1 MKTFAIISGV
11 IGTLALFAWIAAI
24 IYMGSQGAINL
35 TTNLVNY

>member
-1 MKTFAIISGV
+1 MKTFAIISG
-11 IGTLALFAWIAAI
+11 IGGAILAAVWIAAV